1 MDQKLLDAI
10 EQLKRGEE
18 RGFNYIYSMTCQSV
32 YSQASNYLKNKADVE
47 DVVQA
52 VYIAVYQS
60 IGTLNDPNAF
70 YGWLKMIVRNQACS
84 VIRRFKDDV
93 SLEEGMEEYQGVEWE
108 QSTDMSTMPESSAE
122 QKAVSEMVANI
133 IEDMP
138 DPYKSVITM
147 SLYENMTQEE
157 IAKALDC
164 PVNTVK
170 TWNRKAK
177 EIMKS
182 KVEAIEKRDGVR
194 LHALSIPTIL
204 LAYKLLAEREP
215 MKAKAAESVLDGIRQ
230 TLTPVTS
237 VTSGMMFDADGNLIT
252 MGNTGG
258 EAFAQTPG
266 VFTEF
271 STNIAESSASVVES
285 LAVPAAKTATKGVGL
300 GAKIAGL
307 SAKAKAIAAVGTLVV
322 GGATAVVTPKVI
334 DAVNDNKI
342 AVEAPAT
349 PGLSHALIDESV
361 GTKPEQM
368 PDIKQEVDTVI
379 TPDIVPEATPTITPE
394 VVEEEKVFENI
405 RYIIKNGEATIL
417 GLINDS
423 QLENLII
430 PEQIEGCPVTRIAE
444 GAFAGNRVLKTVEM
458 PNSVVEVGKST
469 FRSCSSLEMI
479 KLSDSLKNIPRDFC
493 CLCKNLKEIEFPQ
506 ALETIELGAFAD
518 NEKLERVVLKS
529 AKTIGD
535 KAFYRC
541 KNLREV
547 VFPDNL
553 EQIGKQAFSDCDLL
567 NEVVFQNGLKKIDTY
582 AFAGCSTI
590 TEIIM
595 PDSLE
600 LLGENAFDSC
610 TSLVRIELSK
620 GLKQLPRALFYRCT
634 ALEKIVV
641 PGNIETIG
649 RDVWGYNSKLK
660 NVVIQDGVK
669 TIGYAAFYECDS
681 LEEISFPDS
690 VTKFEDRVFLGCG
703 NLKRVNLPSKLQNLP
718 ERVFGGCTSLYELEL
733 PGSVTTIG
741 QEAFWYCGIQKIHL
755 HDTLSRIDDYA
766 FPQKVP
772 YMSADPGSYA
782 ETWAVDHGYISE

>member
-204 LAYKLLAEREP
+204 LAYKLLAKREP

-230 TLTPVTS
+230 TLNPVTS
-237 VTSGMMFDADGNLIT
+237 VTSGMMFDADGNIIP

-266 VFTEF
+266 VFTGF
-271 STNIAESSASVVES
+271 STNVAESSASVVES

-423 QLENLII
+423 QLENLVI

-444 GAFAGNRVLKTVEM
+444 GAFAGCDVLKTVEM
-458 PNSVVEVGKST
+458 PNSVVEVGEST

-493 CLCKNLKEIEFPQ
+493 YLCKNLKEIEFPQ
-506 ALETIELGAFAD
+506 ALQTIEWGAFAD

-529 AKTIGD
+529 AKTIGGR
-535 KAFYRC
+535 AFYRC

-553 EQIGKQAFSDCDLL
+553 EQIGEQAFSDCDLL